1 VKVPCRQLPGFGRLA
16 YPGLGEVTNQELF
29 GWKSH
34 SRYVNIESHG
44 GDDLS
49 GEQTHGPE
57 ANDCSLEIGARAE
70 SLS

>member
-1 VKVPCRQLPGFGRLA
+1 LYTYLA

-49 GEQTHGPE
+49 GEQICGPE
-57 ANDCSLEIGARAE
+57 AKRMTAASK
-70 SLS
+70 